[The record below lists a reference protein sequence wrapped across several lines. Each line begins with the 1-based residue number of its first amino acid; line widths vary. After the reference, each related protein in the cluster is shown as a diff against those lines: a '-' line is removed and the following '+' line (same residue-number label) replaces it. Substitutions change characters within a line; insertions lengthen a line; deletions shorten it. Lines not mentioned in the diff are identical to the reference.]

1 MNATAPNPLLPRLPL
16 TLWASLA
23 AVAGAILRVAI
34 VPVLVGSLFDQVLV
48 EGNFDTLLSVLVT
61 GALVTAGGALALF
74 LQDAF
79 FGRLAARVSADW
91 RDAAYASLLGRTA
104 LTREQSSGGLASRII
119 ADLKETEIH
128 LQYGLGSL
136 VAESATI
143 LSIMAFLFYLNP
155 LAAGALVL
163 LALPLA
169 LVLGQLGKKVERA
182 SEAVLERTEAV
193 GSHLQEGLGQLE
205 AARAFGLSGFLRARH
220 ARDSDA
226 LLRVQSARAAWA
238 GAQTPASQVLGY
250 LALAA
255 LLVILIQ
262 AVRQGNMSLGEVTSF
277 ITLVALLGTP
287 LQLLPRAWAMLRQA
301 RAAARRLRQLVP
313 HGRAAQAGPAG
324 KVVPEPVVMLDG
336 VTFAYEPGTPVL
348 QDVTLELAGPGLVAL
363 VGGSGAGKS
372 TVIRLLLGLLSP
384 GSGRVLLGG
393 HEISGLSDAEVR
405 RTVAYVPQ
413 DPALFMASVRDNL
426 DLGRG
431 FTDPQLWDA
440 LAEAGMAGTVR
451 QLAGALDYRLSERG
465 GGLSGGQLQR
475 LVIAR
480 ALLSDPAVLLLDEPT
495 SSLDRE
501 SEDAIASM
509 LSREAARRL
518 VLLTTHRPSLLT
530 HADRV
535 IRLEEGGRIQDIT
548 VKEATGA

>member
-1 MNATAPNPLLPRLPL
+1 M
-16 TLWASLA
+16 
-23 AVAGAILRVAI
+23 RVAI
-34 VPVLVGSLFDQVLV
+34 VRVLVGSLFDRVLV
-48 EGNFDTLLSVLVT
+48 EGDFDTLGGVLLT
-61 GALVTAGGALALF
+61 GGLVTAAGALALF
-74 LQDAF
+74 LQDAL

-91 RDAAYASLLGRTA
+91 RDASYASLLGRTA

-143 LSIMAFLFYLNP
+143 LSIMAYLFYLNP
-155 LAAGALVL
+155 VAAGALVV

-169 LVLGQLGKKVERA
+169 LVLGQLGKKVERT

-205 AARAFGLSGFLRARH
+205 VSRAFGLSAFLRGRH

-226 LLRVQSARAAWA
+226 LQRVQGARAAWA

-255 LLVILIQ
+255 LLLILIQ
-262 AVRQGNMSLGEVTSF
+262 AVRQGSMSLGEVTSF

-313 HGRAAQAGPAG
+313 HGPGVPAG
-324 KVVPEPVVMLDG
+324 SVGELPPAPIVTLEG
-336 VTFAYEPGTPVL
+336 VTFAYEPGSPVL

-363 VGGSGAGKS
+363 VGDSGAGKS

-384 GSGRVLLGG
+384 DAGRVLLGG
-393 HEISGLSDAEVR
+393 QGISGLSDAEVR

-431 FTDPQLWDA
+431 FEDEQLWDA
-440 LAEAGMAGTVR
+440 LEEAGMAGTVR
-451 QLAGALDYRLSERG
+451 QLPGGLDYRLSERG

-495 SSLDRE
+495 SSLDRD
-501 SEDAIASM
+501 SEDAIARM

-518 VLLTTHRPSLLT
+518 VLLTTHRPALLNN
-530 HADRV
+530 AGRV
-535 IRLEEGGRIQDIT
+535 IRLGDGGRIQDIT
-548 VKEATGA
+548 VPEATGTLSED